1 MIKVIMFDLDGTLLP
16 MDQDKFVKVYFY
28 GLGKKLE
35 PLGYDVKKVADA
47 VLSGVLAMTKNDGEK
62 TNEVVFWNKFAELL
76 GDGVRQHT
84 ELFEDY
90 YNNEFQKVK
99 EVCGFSSQ
107 AKEAIL
113 TAKQKGLRVV
123 LATSPMFPKI
133 ATESR
138 IRWAGLE
145 PEDFELYTTYED
157 YSFAKPSL
165 GYYKDVI
172 SRLGVLPEEC
182 VMVGNDVLEDMISSE
197 LGIKTFLL
205 TDCLINRKNLDYSKY
220 EQGDFSKLIDFIK
233 NL

>member
-47 VLSGVLAMTKNDGEK
+47 VLSGVLAMTKNDGEQ
-62 TNEVVFWNKFAELL
+62 TNEIVFWNKFAELL

-99 EVCGFSSQ
+99 EVSGFSSQ

-113 TAKQKGLRVV
+113 TAKEKGLRVV